1 MATSKSKGSVYG
13 HQVNRTDF
21 ESVTSITRA
30 FVHDPSLAVQSQ
42 PAFIKAAP
50 LNFSDPLLE
59 LVPEAYLDA
68 EEPSMEDIARNAE
81 QLVRETAALAIRFPD
96 LWKEDDAEAD

>member
-1 MATSKSKGSVYG
+1 M
-13 HQVNRTDF
+13 
-21 ESVTSITRA
+21 TSIARA
-30 FVHDPSLAVQSQ
+30 FVHDTSLVVQSQ

-50 LNFSDPLLE
+50 VNFDDPLLE

-68 EEPSMEDIARNAE
+68 EEPTMEDIARTAE

-96 LWKEDDAEAD
+96 LWKVDDAEAD